1 MRWFGAVLMAGAL
14 ALAGCAST
22 EAPIPDGAEPLGND
36 FWQLIDESPDGHRL
50 LIETIGLEFPSGFCG
65 GATDWTWD
73 QTDDLVTVSRLL
85 WLGDSGT
92 VGCSSSVAGGFS
104 LVELD
109 EPLGGR
115 TLEGCRRANCG
126 QRLNS
131 SNFDPLRVEA
141 IDGYFVVSTNT
152 GPVAVDAEG
161 NVEATAVA
169 ESLFESAAWN
179 VALERRRTPS
189 FGAHEVVV
197 DGTTVVG
204 GQDMDAYIRGAD
216 GQVIQLETPPLG
228 PPAEVWNRLALFDRG
243 ARLTAVDI
251 DTGELTWIG
260 RGLGVEWTV
269 TDDAIFSIRRRS
281 LLRVDPNTAD
291 VTWRVDLGPP
301 GMHAVAA
308 DGDLVVVSS
317 PLHLDAYDAE
327 SGELRWSANLPW
339 HAGERTG

>member
-1 MRWFGAVLMAGAL
+1 MIWSPS
-14 ALAGCAST
+14 AGCC
-22 EAPIPDGAEPLGND
+22 
-36 FWQLIDESPDGHRL
+36 
-50 LIETIGLEFPSGFCG
+50 GF
-65 GATDWTWD
+65 
-73 QTDDLVTVSRLL
+73 
-85 WLGDSGT
+85 
-92 VGCSSSVAGGFS
+92 
-104 LVELD
+104 
-109 EPLGGR
+109 
-115 TLEGCRRANCG
+115 
-126 QRLNS
+126 
-131 SNFDPLRVEA
+131 PLRVEA

-228 PPAEVWNRLALFDRG
+228 PPAAVWNRLALFDRG

-281 LLRVDPNTAD
+281 LLRVDPNTAGILIG
-291 VTWRVDLGPP
+291 VGTQTSGMCRVATSNG
-301 GMHAVAA
+301 
-308 DGDLVVVSS
+308 VSRRPQRS
-317 PLHLDAYDAE
+317 CVRFVRSWGWPLTSTRA
-327 SGELRWSANLPW
+327 SRSV
-339 HAGERTG
+339 